1 MNLHHITRHRKVGL
15 LVSVVVLAGLIVPLA
30 LAAPAPQAATTLR
43 IGYLGPMTSDT
54 ANGAQLAMD
63 QISAAGGITAPDGTN
78 YRFELAALATEPTAE
93 TLEVALNELL
103 DQDLVA
109 ILGPDSN
116 SLFTADTLD
125 ALVATGLPVLTPATG
140 DTLTTND
147 AADVLFRTR
156 APERVYSYA
165 LATYLT
171 EDLELSSI
179 ALVQSDVE
187 STEALLSFESILQGV
202 GLNVADRIQV
212 ADGAALGDEIQRL
225 LDANPEAIVMWGPP
239 RDAATLLENLRDG
252 GWQGQFAYR
261 HADEAAR
268 AGLLPRSLVNGVL
281 GVSSW
286 SYAYTNQASRI
297 FLRDYVVAFGEV
309 PGPHAV
315 AAYDAIWF
323 LRAIIRDQGTNPD
336 AIREGLLGSTPRTLV
351 QGTLHPVDYGNGDLI
366 RLAMV
371 YELGPYGGATV
382 LARFDD
388 TQRLS
393 LEDTG
398 EEVAQ
403 AGPTPTP
410 GPPTETPFPTATLE
424 GTWLRVTAN
433 VLNVR
438 TGPGFNYD
446 RIGQVAEGDLLRVM
460 GSIPD
465 YSWMLVDFRGGVGWV
480 KTEYAELTGNLADV
494 PVNVSIPPTPTAA
507 ATQPP
512 TLPPNPDIVID
523 TVVLQPSQPVPNQPF
538 TATVTVRNA
547 GGGAAGRFAIAA
559 TFQPGEVYTATHV
572 EGLAAGQSVQA
583 QLTGTLTG
591 TGVFQVGVIAD
602 LNKEVQELNE
612 DNNVYNVTYRADYA
626 LFAQQSGLQLSS
638 GSEWDLYGGTP
649 DIQWDGYN
657 IGMRNGAKVGI
668 LSGVTYENV
677 TYDTIAP
684 AVVTNTTGL
693 TTEQVNPGVVIGLL
707 TAEGHRAAMRIDNRQ
722 GETIWVSYRVYNGP

>member
-1 MNLHHITRHRKVGL
+1 MNLHDIMSHRKVGL
-15 LVSVVVLAGLIVPLA
+15 LVSIVVLAGLIVPMA
-30 LAAPAPQAATTLR
+30 LAAPEPQEATTLR
-43 IGYLGPMTSDT
+43 IGYLGPTDSYT
-54 ANGAQLAMD
+54 ANGAHLAMD
-63 QISAAGGITAPDGTN
+63 QISSAGGITAPDGTN
-78 YRFELAALATEPTAE
+78 YRFELVPLATEPTAE
-93 TLEVALNELL
+93 TFEVALNELL
-103 DQDLVA
+103 SEDLVA
-109 ILGPDSN
+109 ILGPDTN

-179 ALVQSDVE
+179 AVVQSDVE

-202 GLNVADRIQV
+202 GLSVADRIQV
-212 ADGAALGDEIQRL
+212 ADGAALADEVQRL
-225 LDANPEAIVMWGPP
+225 LDANPEAIVMWGAP
-239 RDAATLLENLRDG
+239 RDAIRLLDDLRDG
-252 GWQGQFAYR
+252 GWQGRFAYR
-261 HADEAAR
+261 HADEAYR
-268 AGLLPRSLVNGVL
+268 AGLLPRALVNGVL

-286 SYAYTNQASRI
+286 SYAYTNQTSRI
-297 FLRDYVVAFGEV
+297 FLREYVVAFGEV
-309 PGPHAV
+309 PDPLAV

-323 LRAIIRDQGTNPD
+323 LRAVINQQGINPD

-366 RLAMV
+366 RQAMV
-371 YELGPYGGATV
+371 YELGSYGGATV

-388 TQRLS
+388 TQRLP
-393 LEDTG
+393 LEDAG
-398 EEVAQ
+398 DEVPV
-403 AGPTPTP
+403 GPTPTP
-410 GPPTETPFPTATLE
+410 GPPTSTPFPTATLQ

-438 TGPGFNYD
+438 SGPGFNYD
-446 RIGQVAEGDLLRVM
+446 RIGQVEEGDLLRVM

-480 KTEYAELTGNLADV
+480 KTEYAELTGSLADV
-494 PVNVSIPPTPTAA
+494 PINVAIPPTPTVG
-507 ATQPP
+507 ATLPP

-523 TVVLQPSQPVPNQPF
+523 TVVLQPSQPIPNQPF

-559 TFQPGEVYTATHV
+559 TFQPGEVYASTHV

-583 QLTGTLTG
+583 QLSGTLTG
-591 TGVFQVGVIAD
+591 TGVFQVGVVAD
-602 LNKEVQELNE
+602 LNQEVPELNE
-612 DNNVYNVTYRADYA
+612 DNNVYNLTYRADYA

-649 DIQWDGYN
+649 DVLWDGFN
-657 IGMRNGAKVGI
+657 LAMRNGAKVGI

-677 TYDTIAP
+677 TYDSVSP

-693 TTEQVNPGVVIGLL
+693 TTEQVNPGVIVGII
-707 TAEGHRAAMRIDNRQ
+707 TAEGQRAAMRIDNRQ